1 MEGTCKQLRA
11 ACVQSS
17 TNRFVQ
23 SPLIESGSA
32 LQAGHWL
39 SEGITN
45 WSSGLTDTVHT
56 GLSAVQ
62 QLWANADAS
71 MKAASEETAKN
82 DVQVSHPFPA
92 A

>member
-1 MEGTCKQLRA
+1 M
-11 ACVQSS
+11 
-17 TNRFVQ
+17 
-23 SPLIESGSA
+23 
-32 LQAGHWL
+32 QAGHWF

-71 MKAASEETAKN
+71 MKAASVENSKS
-82 DVQVSHPFPA
+82 DVQVGRVLTAMMTPV
-92 A
+92 